1 MASAG
6 LGYGESKFGQT
17 YTMRALLALLVLGA
31 LAGAWASVDDP
42 RPAAQPILF
51 WISVG
56 AVLAWV
62 AACIAISKTVLTI
75 SDHGVRRES
84 ILGAQEM
91 AWSQVAETRYLVTPI
106 SAGAHFGLAGV
117 LVSALF
123 KSSRANLCLTL
134 IGVDGKKIKVTSNFQ
149 KAKEA
154 IGIILGRIN
163 PAIVSRARVQIQRGE
178 TVRFGELALSPT
190 LLTWKTQAP
199 IPVSDLGR
207 AEIVG
212 KNLRIKRNG
221 KWLDTVSVRSDKI
234 PNVLV
239 FLEVLD
245 SVAPQLKSPE
255 VDPLARV
262 RV

>member
-1 MASAG
+1 MASAS

-31 LAGAWASVDDP
+31 LAGAWASVNDP

-56 AVLAWV
+56 AVLAWIV
-62 AACIAISKTVLTI
+62 ACILISKTVLTI
-75 SDHGVRRES
+75 SDHGVRGES
-84 ILGAQEM
+84 IFSAQEM
-91 AWSQVAETRYLVTPI
+91 AWSQIAETRYLVTPV
-106 SAGAHFGLAGV
+106 SAAAHFGLAGV
-117 LVSALF
+117 LASVLF

-163 PAIVSRARVQIQRGE
+163 PAMVSAAQTQIQRGE
-178 TVRFGELALSPT
+178 TVRFGDLALSAT
-190 LLTWKTQAP
+190 LLTWKTQSS
-199 IPVSDLGR
+199 IPVSELSR

-212 KNLRIKRNG
+212 KYLRIKRAG

-245 SVAPQLKSPE
+245 SVAPQLKSTE
-255 VDPLARV
+255 MDPLARV